1 MIDWTGNLKD
11 DCRAIWHDIYMHC
24 EEMDRNYWWWAI
36 YDSDGQELDSSN
48 NYPDQVKK
56 GSQARALAEE
66 AAKKHIFK

>member
-1 MIDWTGNLKD
+1 
-11 DCRAIWHDIYMHC
+11 MHC

-56 GSQARALAEE
+56 GNQARALAEE